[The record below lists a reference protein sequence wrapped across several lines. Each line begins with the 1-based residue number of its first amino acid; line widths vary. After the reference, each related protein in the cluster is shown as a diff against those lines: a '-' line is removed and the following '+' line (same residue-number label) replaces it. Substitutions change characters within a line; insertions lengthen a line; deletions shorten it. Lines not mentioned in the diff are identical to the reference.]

1 MQRLGAYLFVLLLLL
16 CARTATAQ
24 IVNRLQVDDPTFQR
38 YAWGRMQEYNPA
50 NLVLADSL
58 YQAGVA
64 ADNYKYKCLGLTLE
78 FPVRFAQ
85 GEYERMDEAVGELRE
100 LLAPHR
106 DARSFY
112 YAVLHEYCQYL
123 ISQGRGLDAMLEA
136 RAMERLASSEDSD
149 LGRMYA
155 HRVAGMIQRYRSNT
169 VLAIKNF
176 SVAVEYC
183 REARAEQELP
193 NLYVILAEEYSKLQD
208 LGHAEEYCAL
218 AEAYEGFYPTLRV
231 KTQMV
236 RAYLYLAH
244 GDWPSFWKTY
254 EALVDAPL
262 YRMQIERDARL
273 LLDAAYLESQG
284 YFDEALAKADSL
296 GTARG
301 RYEVRHRIF
310 ATQGLYAPAYFE
322 LTRVSAEKDSIY
334 LQVQNE
340 DLAILDAEMHNAELR
355 EDAQRLKNHHQT
367 IVLIGFVV
375 MFIIA
380 FLAIL
385 FAQWRLRQNL
395 DEMRL
400 KNSQV
405 LLERRAYISALDA
418 LEASIAMK
426 IKIMQRR
433 IPYPPKL

>member
-1 MQRLGAYLFVLLLLL
+1 MQRLGAYLFVLLLTLFPR
-16 CARTATAQ
+16 AATGQ
-24 IVNRLQVDDPTFQR
+24 IVNRLQVDDATFQR
-38 YAWGRMQEYNPA
+38 YAWGRMQQYNPA
-50 NLVLADSL
+50 NLALADSL
-58 YQAGVA
+58 YQAGEA
-64 ADNYKYKCLGLTLE
+64 TGDYRYKCLGLALE

-85 GEYERMDEAVGELRE
+85 GEYGRMDAAVGEIRE
-100 LLAPHR
+100 LLAPRR

-112 YAVLHEYCQYL
+112 YAALHEYCQYL
-123 ISQGRGLDAMLEA
+123 IYTGRALDAMLEA
-136 RAMERLASSEDSD
+136 RAMERLASSEDSA

-155 HRVAGMIQRYRSNT
+155 LRIVGMIQRYRSNT
-169 VLAIKNF
+169 ELAIENF
-176 SVAVEYC
+176 NRAAEYC

-193 NLYVILAEEYSKLQD
+193 GIYVILAQEYLKLQK
-208 LGHAEEYCAL
+208 LNLAEKYCVLAEEYV
-218 AEAYEGFYPTLRV
+218 EYYPSLRV
-231 KTQMV
+231 KTQMA
-236 RAYLYLAH
+236 RAYLYHARGDLAN
-244 GDWPSFWKTY
+244 FWKTY
-254 EALVDAPL
+254 EALVDMPN
-262 YRMQIERDARL
+262 YRMQTETEARIM
-273 LLDAAYLESQG
+273 LDAAYLETQG

-296 GTARG
+296 GTPRE
-301 RYEVRHRIF
+301 RYELRHRIF
-310 ATQGLYAPAYFE
+310 ASQGLYAPAYIE

-355 EDAQRLKNHHQT
+355 EDAQQLKNHHQT

-375 MFIIA
+375 MCALA

-418 LEASIAMK
+418 LEASLSLK

-433 IPYPPKL
+433 IPNPKL